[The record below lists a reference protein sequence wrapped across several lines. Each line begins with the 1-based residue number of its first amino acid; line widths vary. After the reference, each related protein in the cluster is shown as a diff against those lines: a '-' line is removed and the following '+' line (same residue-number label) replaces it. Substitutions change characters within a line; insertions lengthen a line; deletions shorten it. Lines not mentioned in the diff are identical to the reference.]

1 MILYQQGGDSL
12 SVGERLQKAR
22 KALHVTQVEFGES
35 LGITQSAISA
45 VESGKVKL
53 TDRLAQSIQSNYN
66 INVEWLRTGEGEMLV
81 EPSEDEQLAQF
92 VGEVLAGRPDDLR
105 RAFLV
110 AMAQLD
116 ENGWNSLA
124 SFVRT
129 VYEEGRL
136 DKEKESPIICQ

>member
-1 MILYQQGGDSL
+1 M

-66 INVEWLRTGEGEMLV
+66 INVEWLRNGEGEMLV

-124 SFVRT
+124 GFART

-136 DKEKESPIICQ
+136 DRAKEKEQG

>member
-1 MILYQQGGDSL
+1 
-12 SVGERLQKAR
+12 
-22 KALHVTQVEFGES
+22 
-35 LGITQSAISA
+35 
-45 VESGKVKL
+45 
-53 TDRLAQSIQSNYN
+53 
-66 INVEWLRTGEGEMLV
+66 MLV

-116 ENGWNSLA
+116 ENGWKCLA
-124 SFVRT
+124 SFART

>member
-1 MILYQQGGDSL
+1 MSRK
-12 SVGERLQKAR
+12 ERFKAAR
-22 KALHVTQVEFGES
+22 KALGLTQVEFAEK
-35 LGITQSAISA
+35 LGMTQAGISAI
-45 VESGKVKL
+45 ESGRVK
-53 TDRLAQSIQSNYN
+53 TSDRMIQILSTTFSISA
-66 INVEWLRTGEGEMLV
+66 EWLRTGEGEMLV

-124 SFVRT
+124 GFART

-136 DKEKESPIICQ
+136 DRAKEKEQG

>member
-1 MILYQQGGDSL
+1 MSRK
-12 SVGERLQKAR
+12 ERFKAAR
-22 KALHVTQVEFGES
+22 KALGLTQVEFAEK
-35 LGITQSAISA
+35 LGMTQAGISAI
-45 VESGKVKL
+45 ESGRVK
-53 TDRLAQSIQSNYN
+53 TSDRMIQILSNTFSISA
-66 INVEWLRTGEGEMLV
+66 EWLRTGEGEMLV

-116 ENGWNSLA
+116 ENGWKCLA
-124 SFVRT
+124 GFART

-136 DKEKESPIICQ
+136 DKEKEKEQG

>member
-1 MILYQQGGDSL
+1 MSRK
-12 SVGERLQKAR
+12 ERFKAAR
-22 KALHVTQVEFGES
+22 KALGLTQVEFAEK
-35 LGITQSAISA
+35 LGMTQAGISAI
-45 VESGKVKL
+45 ESGRVK
-53 TDRLAQSIQSNYN
+53 TSDRMIQILSNTFSISA
-66 INVEWLRTGEGEMLV
+66 EWLRTGEGEMLV

-116 ENGWNSLA
+116 ENVWNSLA
-124 SFVRT
+124 GFART

-136 DKEKESPIICQ
+136 DRAKEKEQG

>member
-1 MILYQQGGDSL
+1 MNT
-12 SVGERLQKAR
+12 GERLQKAR

-35 LGITQSAISA
+35 LGITQSAISS
-45 VESGKVKL
+45 VESGKVRL

-66 INVEWLRTGEGEMLV
+66 INAEWLRTGEGEMFL

-116 ENGWNSLA
+116 ENGWKCLA
-124 SFVRT
+124 DFART

>member
-1 MILYQQGGDSL
+1 MTVGDRVKTIRKELMLNQTQFAEKIGISQRAL
-12 SVGERLQKAR
+12 SSIERE
-22 KALHVTQVEFGES
+22 T
-35 LGITQSAISA
+35 TN
-45 VESGKVKL
+45 L
-53 TDRLAQSIQSNYN
+53 TERNTREICRVF
-66 INVEWLRTGEGEMLV
+66 NVNEQWLRTGEGEMFL

-116 ENGWNSLA
+116 ENGWDSLA

-129 VYEEGRL
+129 VYKEGRL
-136 DKEKESPIICQ
+136 GKEKEQG

>member
-1 MILYQQGGDSL
+1 MSRK
-12 SVGERLQKAR
+12 ERFKAAR
-22 KALHVTQVEFGES
+22 KALGLTQVEFAEK
-35 LGITQSAISA
+35 LGMTQAGISAI
-45 VESGKVKL
+45 ESGRVK
-53 TDRLAQSIQSNYN
+53 TSDRMIQILSNTFSISA
-66 INVEWLRTGEGEMLV
+66 EWLRTGEGEMLV

-110 AMAQLD
+110 AIAQLD

-124 SFVRT
+124 GFVRT

-136 DKEKESPIICQ
+136 DRAKEKEQG

>member
-1 MILYQQGGDSL
+1 MTVGDRVKTIRKELMLNQTQFAEKIGISQRAL
-12 SVGERLQKAR
+12 SSIERE
-22 KALHVTQVEFGES
+22 T
-35 LGITQSAISA
+35 TN
-45 VESGKVKL
+45 L
-53 TDRLAQSIQSNYN
+53 TERNTREICRVF
-66 INVEWLRTGEGEMLV
+66 NVNEQWLRTGEGEMLV

-124 SFVRT
+124 GFART

-136 DKEKESPIICQ
+136 DKEKEKEQG

>member
-1 MILYQQGGDSL
+1 MTIGNRVRTIRKTLGLNQTQFAKKIGISQRAL
-12 SVGERLQKAR
+12 SSIERE
-22 KALHVTQVEFGES
+22 T
-35 LGITQSAISA
+35 TN
-45 VESGKVKL
+45 L
-53 TDRLAQSIQSNYN
+53 TERNTREICRVF
-66 INVEWLRTGEGEMLV
+66 NVNEQWLRTGEGEMLV

-116 ENGWNSLA
+116 ENGWKCLA
-124 SFVRT
+124 SFART

-136 DKEKESPIICQ
+136 DKEKEKEQG

>member
-1 MILYQQGGDSL
+1 MLTIGNRIRT
-12 SVGERLQKAR
+12 VR
-22 KALHVTQVEFGES
+22 KTLGLNQTQFAEKI
-35 LGITQSAISA
+35 GITQRTLSGIEKEA
-45 VESGKVKL
+45 VNL
-53 TDRLAQSIQSNYN
+53 TERNAKEICRVFHVNNS
-66 INVEWLRTGEGEMLV
+66 WLQTGEGEMLV

-92 VGEVLAGRPDDLR
+92 VGEILAGRPDDLR

-129 VYEEGRL
+129 VYKEGRL
-136 DKEKESPIICQ
+136 DKEKEQG

>member
-1 MILYQQGGDSL
+1 MTT
-12 SVGERLQKAR
+12 GERLRTAR
-22 KALHVTQVEFGES
+22 KALHVTQKDLSEKLS
-35 LGITQSAISA
+35 ITQAAISS
-45 VESGKVKL
+45 VESGRVNL

-92 VGEVLAGRPDDLR
+92 VGEILAGRPDDLR

-116 ENGWNSLA
+116 ENGWDSLA

-129 VYEEGRL
+129 IYKEGRL

>member
-1 MILYQQGGDSL
+1 MTIGNRIRTVRKTLGLNQTQFAEKIGISQRAL
-12 SVGERLQKAR
+12 SSIERE
-22 KALHVTQVEFGES
+22 T
-35 LGITQSAISA
+35 TN
-45 VESGKVKL
+45 L
-53 TDRLAQSIQSNYN
+53 TERNTREICRVF
-66 INVEWLRTGEGEMLV
+66 NVNEQWLRTGEGEMLV

-92 VGEVLAGRPDDLR
+92 VGEILAGRPDDLR

-129 VYEEGRL
+129 IYKEGRL
-136 DKEKESPIICQ
+136 DKEKESSIICQ

>member
-1 MILYQQGGDSL
+1 MTVGDRVKTIRKELMLNQTQFAEKIGISQRAL
-12 SVGERLQKAR
+12 SSIERE
-22 KALHVTQVEFGES
+22 T
-35 LGITQSAISA
+35 TN
-45 VESGKVKL
+45 L
-53 TDRLAQSIQSNYN
+53 TERNTREICRVF
-66 INVEWLRTGEGEMLV
+66 NVNEQWLRTGEGKMFL

-116 ENGWNSLA
+116 ENGWKCLA
-124 SFVRT
+124 SFART

-136 DKEKESPIICQ
+136 DKEKESPNICQ

>member
-1 MILYQQGGDSL
+1 MTVGDRVKTIRKELMLNQTQFAEKIGISQRAL
-12 SVGERLQKAR
+12 SSIERE
-22 KALHVTQVEFGES
+22 T
-35 LGITQSAISA
+35 TN
-45 VESGKVKL
+45 L
-53 TDRLAQSIQSNYN
+53 TERNTREICRVF
-66 INVEWLRTGEGEMLV
+66 NVNEQWLRTGEGEMFL

-116 ENGWNSLA
+116 ENGWKCLA
-124 SFVRT
+124 SFTRT

>member
-1 MILYQQGGDSL
+1 M

-22 KALHVTQVEFGES
+22 KALHLTQVEFGES

-124 SFVRT
+124 GFART

-136 DKEKESPIICQ
+136 DRAKEKEQG

>member
-1 MILYQQGGDSL
+1 MSRK
-12 SVGERLQKAR
+12 ERFKAAR
-22 KALHVTQVEFGES
+22 KALGLTQVEFAEK
-35 LGITQSAISA
+35 LGMTQAGISAI
-45 VESGKVKL
+45 ESGRVK
-53 TDRLAQSIQSNYN
+53 TSDRMIQILSNTFSISA
-66 INVEWLRTGEGEMLV
+66 EWLRTGEGEMLV

-116 ENGWNSLA
+116 ENGWKCLA
-124 SFVRT
+124 GFART

-136 DKEKESPIICQ
+136 DKEKESPIICE